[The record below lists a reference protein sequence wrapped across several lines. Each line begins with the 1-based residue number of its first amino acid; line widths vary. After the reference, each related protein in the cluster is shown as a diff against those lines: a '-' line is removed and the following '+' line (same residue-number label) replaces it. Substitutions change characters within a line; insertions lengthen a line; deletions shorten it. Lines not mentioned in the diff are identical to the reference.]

1 MSEVSEEYEDLLQK
15 HRTEKK
21 ELRAT
26 IQQLK
31 KSVNNC
37 KKKKKEV
44 TERISKLE
52 NDLKE
57 KHEVELKE
65 FDGGNHNADNG
76 SEEKS
81 EVKQNGQDTKNE
93 ASSPKMSRAAKK
105 RAKKAAEERERE
117 AELQREKQEALFT
130 SPRALELKKMT
141 ALLKERGLKVHDIP
155 ADGDCLFNAIS
166 HQLGGDRSQSQL
178 RHSAVEHIRAQR
190 GDFLPFLTH
199 QDTGDALT
207 DQQFD
212 EYCQDMRD
220 THVWGGQ
227 IEIQALSSV
236 LERKIEVLQA
246 EGAPMTVGEE
256 HTGPVLQLAY
266 YRHAFRSGEH
276 YNSVLPL

>member
-1 MSEVSEEYEDLLQK
+1 MSDVSEEHENLQQK

-44 TERISKLE
+44 AEQITKLE

-57 KHEVELKE
+57 KHEREMQELATHSCNTGDAPVENSDEKE
-65 FDGGNHNADNG
+65 DCQRAP
-76 SEEKS
+76 EK
-81 EVKQNGQDTKNE
+81 
-93 ASSPKMSRAAKK
+93 SSPKMSRAAKK

-117 AELQREKQEALFT
+117 AELKKEKEELLFT

-155 ADGDCLFNAIS
+155 ADGDCLFNAVS

-178 RHSAVEHIRAQR
+178 RHSAVEHIRR
-190 GDFLPFLTH
+190 RKEDFLPFLTSQH
-199 QDTGDALT
+199 TGDALSCEEFE
-207 DQQFD
+207 Q
-212 EYCQDMRD
+212 YCADMAD

-227 IEIQALSSV
+227 LEIQALSIV
-236 LERKIEVLQA
+236 LQRKIEVLQA
-246 EGAPMTVGEE
+246 EGAPISVGEE
-256 HTGPVLQLAY
+256 LPGAPLLLAF